1 MKIKGKKQLK
11 QEPAEP
17 QQAVKIKKEKKV
29 KEVKQELE
37 DAEMTVVEKSV
48 KPEKK
53 LKQKPDIGLDDA
65 SKQVKKK
72 DKSKKN
78 KALTVEKAELVVAEA
93 TQSVL
98 PVGKKAKKTGSKIK
112 DTIKEENETHLEQ
125 PVPIAKKQKK
135 AKAKIEEASEPAKEK
150 KSTKAIPD
158 DEEVETSES
167 ETEDEAENAEESSS
181 GVAIKSEES
190 KALPK
195 GPEHAIFI
203 GNLPPTIN
211 QNKVQSLFKPYGTIL
226 SVRFRTN
233 EGGKIPRRKDMKKL
247 KSLICYIRFSSKSE
261 MEQACAMDGQIVEE
275 NRIRVCPQK
284 QKQIGAINSTVFV
297 GNISIATTD
306 NELYDFFSG
315 VGEIEYVRQI
325 ANKGVAF
332 VCFKKGVSIKKA
344 LKLNQQP
351 LNGRALRIMEVD
363 PNRTN
368 VKRNK
373 KGNPVKRVR
382 LPKSVLMRKKP
393 GSSADQTNGK
403 DQGTNEFHGKVVAD
417 AGPKKKK
424 KGGFGKKN
432 NNAKIIAQKLKAAA
446 KVAAK

>member
-1 MKIKGKKQLK
+1 MKLKGKKQIK
-11 QEPAEP
+11 QEPEEL
-17 QQAVKIKKEKKV
+17 QQVVKIKKEKG
-29 KEVKQELE
+29 VKQEPE
-37 DAEMTVVEKSV
+37 DAEMAVVV
-48 KPEKK
+48 KQQKK
-53 LKQKPDIGLDDA
+53 IKQKSALALDDA

-72 DKSKKN
+72 DKPKKN
-78 KALTVEKAELVVAEA
+78 KALAEEKATLVLAET
-93 TQSVL
+93 TQSAV
-98 PVGKKAKKTGSKIK
+98 PTKGKKAKKAGSKLK
-112 DTIKEENETHLEQ
+112 DAIKEESDSDEQ
-125 PVPIAKKQKK
+125 VQITKKQKK
-135 AKAKIEEASEPAKEK
+135 IKVKTQEASEPEK
-150 KSTKAIPD
+150 KPKASKAIPD

-167 ETEDEAENAEESSS
+167 ETEDEEENAEESSS
-181 GVAIKSEES
+181 GVAIKSEET
-190 KALPK
+190 KAVPK

-211 QNKVQSLFKPYGTIL
+211 QNKVKSLFKPYGTIL

-261 MEQACAMDGQIVEE
+261 MQQACTMDGQLVEE

-284 QKQIGAINSTVFV
+284 QKQMGAINSTVFV
-297 GNISIATTD
+297 GNISISTTD

-368 VKRNK
+368 VKTNK

-393 GSSADQTNGK
+393 GSSGQDQASTKNE
-403 DQGTNEFHGKVVAD
+403 GTNEFHGKVVAD
-417 AGPKKKK
+417 AGAKKKK

>member
-1 MKIKGKKQLK
+1 MKIKGKKQIK
-11 QEPAEP
+11 QDPEEP
-17 QQAVKIKKEKKV
+17 QQALKIKKEKKV
-29 KEVKQELE
+29 KQVPE
-37 DAEMTVVEKSV
+37 DAEMAVAEISV
-48 KPEKK
+48 KPKK
-53 LKQKPDIGLDDA
+53 KIKQERGSGLDDA

-72 DKSKKN
+72 DKPKKN
-78 KALTVEKAELVVAEA
+78 KELTEEKAALVLATA
-93 TQSVL
+93 TQSAL
-98 PVGKKAKKTGSKIK
+98 PTGKKTKKAGSKIK
-112 DTIKEENETHLEQ
+112 DAIKVESETLPEEQ
-125 PVPIAKKQKK
+125 VPIAKKQKK
-135 AKAKIEEASEPAKEK
+135 IKEKVEEASEPPK
-150 KSTKAIPD
+150 KKKTIKAVPD

-167 ETEDEAENAEESSS
+167 ETEDEADNAEESSP
-181 GVAIKSEES
+181 GVAIKSEDT
-190 KALPK
+190 KAVPR
-195 GPEHAIFI
+195 GPEYAIFI

-211 QNKVQSLFKPYGTIL
+211 QNKVKSLFKPYGTIL
-226 SVRFRTN
+226 SLRFRTN

-261 MEQACAMDGQIVEE
+261 MEQACAMDGQVVEE

-284 QKQIGAINSTVFV
+284 QKQMGAINSTVFV

-306 NELYDFFSG
+306 NELYDFFSS

-368 VKRNK
+368 VKTNK

-393 GSSADQTNGK
+393 GSSDDQASAK

-432 NNAKIIAQKLKAAA
+432 NKAKIIAQKLKAAA

>member
-1 MKIKGKKQLK
+1 MKLKGNKQIKKQPE
-11 QEPAEP
+11 EPL
-17 QQAVKIKKEKKV
+17 QAVKVKKEKHIK
-29 KEVKQELE
+29 KDPE
-37 DAEMTVVEKSV
+37 DVEMAVAGKSV
-48 KPEKK
+48 KAEKK
-53 LKQKPDIGLDDA
+53 IKPKPDLGVDDA
-65 SKQVKKK
+65 SKPVKKK
-72 DKSKKN
+72 DKLKKN
-78 KALTVEKAELVVAEA
+78 KALTADNAALVVAET
-93 TQSVL
+93 TQS
-98 PVGKKAKKTGSKIK
+98 VGKKAKKAGSKIK
-112 DTIKEENETHLEQ
+112 DTIKQKTEPQLEEQ
-125 PVPIAKKQKK
+125 VPIAVKQKKPKVKDEESSEPAKKQKT
-135 AKAKIEEASEPAKEK
+135 
-150 KSTKAIPD
+150 TKVIPD

-167 ETEDEAENAEESSS
+167 ETEDEAEDAEESST
-181 GVAIKSEES
+181 GVAIKSEET
-190 KALPK
+190 KVLPK
-195 GPEHAIFI
+195 GPEHAVFI

-211 QNKVQSLFKPYGTIL
+211 QNKVRSLFKPYGTIL
-226 SVRFRTN
+226 SLRFRTN

-284 QKQIGAINSTVFV
+284 QKQMGAINSTVFV
-297 GNISIATTD
+297 GNISTATTD
-306 NELYDFFSG
+306 NELYEFFSG

-368 VKRNK
+368 VKTNK
-373 KGNPVKRVR
+373 KGNPVKRIR

-393 GSSADQTNGK
+393 GSSVDQTKAK
-403 DQGTNEFHGKVVAD
+403 DQEANEFHGKVVAD

-432 NNAKIIAQKLKAAA
+432 NKAKIIAQKLKAAA
-446 KVAAK
+446 KVTAK

>member
-1 MKIKGKKQLK
+1 MKLKGKKQLK
-11 QEPAEP
+11 NEPEEP
-17 QQAVKIKKEKKV
+17 QQAVKVKKQKKIKQDPENVEITAVKKI
-29 KEVKQELE
+29 
-37 DAEMTVVEKSV
+37 V

-53 LKQKPDIGLDDA
+53 PKQEPGLGVDDA

-78 KALTVEKAELVVAEA
+78 KALAAEKAALVVAETA
-93 TQSVL
+93 
-98 PVGKKAKKTGSKIK
+98 PVGKKPKKSGSKIK
-112 DTIKEENETHLEQ
+112 DAIKEESETALEEQ
-125 PVPIAKKQKK
+125 VPIAKKQKK
-135 AKAKIEEASEPAKEK
+135 LKEKVEEASEPAKRN
-150 KSTKAIPD
+150 KSTKTIPD

-167 ETEDEAENAEESSS
+167 ETEDEAENEEETPA
-181 GVAIKSEES
+181 GETIKSEET

-211 QNKVQSLFKPYGTIL
+211 QNKVKSLFKPYGTIL
-226 SVRFRTN
+226 TVRFRTN

-261 MEQACAMDGQIVEE
+261 MEQACAMDGQLVEE

-284 QKQIGAINSTVFV
+284 QKQIGATKSTVFV
-297 GNISIATTD
+297 GNITTTD

-315 VGEIEYVRQI
+315 VGAIEYVRQI

-368 VKRNK
+368 VKTNK
-373 KGNPVKRVR
+373 KGNPVKRIR

-393 GSSADQTNGK
+393 GSSEDQAKAN
-403 DQGTNEFHGKVVAD
+403 DQGTNEFHGKVIAD
-417 AGPKKKK
+417 AGSKKKKK

-446 KVAAK
+446 KVGAK

>member
-1 MKIKGKKQLK
+1 MKLKGKKQVK
-11 QEPAEP
+11 EESEEP
-17 QQAVKIKKEKKV
+17 QQVVKIKKEKKV
-29 KEVKQELE
+29 KQKPE
-37 DAEMTVVEKSV
+37 DAEMAVVEKSV
-48 KPEKK
+48 KPAKK
-53 LKQKPDIGLDDA
+53 IKQKASLGVGDA

-78 KALTVEKAELVVAEA
+78 KALAAEKAALVVAES
-93 TQSVL
+93 TQSAS
-98 PVGKKAKKTGSKIK
+98 PVAKKAKKGAIKIE
-112 DTIKEENETHLEQ
+112 DETHLEEQ
-125 PVPIAKKQKK
+125 QVPIAKKQKK
-135 AKAKIEEASEPAKEK
+135 NKLNTEEAPEPAKK
-150 KSTKAIPD
+150 KKASKVIPD
-158 DEEVETSES
+158 DEQVETSES

-181 GVAIKSEES
+181 GLASKSEET
-190 KALPK
+190 KAVPK
-195 GPEHAIFI
+195 GPEHAVFV

-211 QNKVQSLFKPYGTIL
+211 QNKVKSLFKQYGTIL

-261 MEQACAMDGQIVEE
+261 MEQACSMDGQLVEE

-284 QKQIGAINSTVFV
+284 QKQMGAINSTVFV

-344 LKLNQQP
+344 LKLNQQT

-368 VKRNK
+368 VKTNK
-373 KGNPVKRVR
+373 KGNPVKRIR

-393 GSSADQTNGK
+393 GTPDDQAKTK
-403 DQGTNEFHGKVVAD
+403 DQGTNEFHGEVVAD